1 MEGGYRPVRTI
12 PQGSADAAQ
21 AQPGG
26 EKTESTA
33 VSRLRGSHA

>member
-1 MEGGYRPVRTI
+1 MEVGYRPVRTI
-12 PQGSADAAQ
+12 PPGSADAAQ

-33 VSRLRGSHA
+33 VSRLRGSPT

>member
-1 MEGGYRPVRTI
+1 VGYRPVRTI
-12 PQGSADAAQ
+12 PPGSAVAAQ

-33 VSRLRGSHA
+33 FSSLRGSPA